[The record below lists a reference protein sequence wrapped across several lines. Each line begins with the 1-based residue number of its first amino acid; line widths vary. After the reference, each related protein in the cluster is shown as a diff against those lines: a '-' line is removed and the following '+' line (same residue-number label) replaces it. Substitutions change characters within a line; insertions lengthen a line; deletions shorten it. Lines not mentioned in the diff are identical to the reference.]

1 MAKPKRRWGDRRDG
15 RWVREVTGLQ
25 CIMSNLMPNRTDC
38 EVCLQD
44 KIDVFFA
51 VGRLT
56 DEQYTELDLL
66 IREVYAA

>member
-1 MAKPKRRWGDRRDG
+1 MFNTMKKLIEKKFYKIADAA
-15 RWVREVTGLQ
+15 
-25 CIMSNLMPNRTDC
+25 
-38 EVCLQD
+38 QD

>member
-1 MAKPKRRWGDRRDG
+1 MYTTMKKLIQKKFYKTAAA
-15 RWVREVTGLQ
+15 VL
-25 CIMSNLMPNRTDC
+25 
-38 EVCLQD
+38 D

-66 IREVYAA
+66 IREVYAQ

>member
-1 MAKPKRRWGDRRDG
+1 MYN
-15 RWVREVTGLQ
+15 
-25 CIMSNLMPNRTDC
+25 IMRKLIGKHFYQNAEAAL
-38 EVCLQD
+38 D